1 MTESADVLLGVTLP
15 QFTDDP
21 RAFSDG
27 ARRAQDLGFDSIW
40 VFDHLWPLG
49 AKHRPILESWTSLAW
64 LAGSTGDV
72 GIGTLVTRSSLR
84 HPALLAK
91 MAATVSA
98 IAPGRLRVGVGSGDQ
113 MSAAEN
119 LAFGIPYWS
128 GDDRMDQLGATVEV
142 LHRFR
147 EEGTVT
153 LSHDFAQID
162 GLPAGGPGPR
172 DYSIWVAGR
181 SVAALDIAG
190 RLGDGWNAW
199 AAPPEEVAK
208 DAAALRE
215 IAGDRALEVTWG
227 GQVVVAETDDAAR
240 ERLGT
245 RNPERFVTG
254 SPETVGRYLRS
265 LVDAGVRHFVL
276 ASPFAS
282 DPSSYELLA
291 RVRDEH
297 LGGNVTAAR

>member
-1 MTESADVLLGVTLP
+1 MSTVRVGVTLP
-15 QFTDDP
+15 QFTDDA
-21 RAFSDG
+21 RAFTDG

-64 LAGSTGDV
+64 LAESTSDV
-72 GIGTLVTRSSLR
+72 GVGTLVTRSSLR

-98 IAPGRLRVGVGSGDQ
+98 VAPGRLCVGIGSGDE

-119 LAFGIPYWS
+119 LAFGIPYWT
-128 GDDRMDQLGATVEV
+128 GDDRMDQLAATVEV
-142 LHRFR
+142 LHRVR
-147 EEGTVT
+147 AGGTVT
-153 LSHDFAQID
+153 VSDDFAQVD
-162 GLPAGGPGPR
+162 GLPAAPGLL

-190 RLGDGWNAW
+190 RLADGWNAW
-199 AAPPEEVAK
+199 AAPPEEVAH
-208 DAAALRE
+208 DAAALRD
-215 IAGDRALEVTWG
+215 IAGDRALEVTWA
-227 GQVVVAETDDAAR
+227 GQVVVAETDEAAR
-240 ERLGT
+240 ERLGA

-254 SPETVGRYLRS
+254 SPKTVGRYLSS

-282 DPSSYELLA
+282 DPKSYELIA
-291 RVRDEH
+291 ASVRA
-297 LGGNVTAAR
+297 GGL